1 MDQPQL
7 SAFAFPG
14 HIFDMVEEKP
24 AGPIAKNFGDI
35 QIAVKKRCQEG
46 GPIAADD
53 GGDVTLSYSSQD
65 NTGS

>member
-1 MDQPQL
+1 
-7 SAFAFPG
+7 
-14 HIFDMVEEKP
+14 MVEEKP

-65 NTGS
+65 STGS